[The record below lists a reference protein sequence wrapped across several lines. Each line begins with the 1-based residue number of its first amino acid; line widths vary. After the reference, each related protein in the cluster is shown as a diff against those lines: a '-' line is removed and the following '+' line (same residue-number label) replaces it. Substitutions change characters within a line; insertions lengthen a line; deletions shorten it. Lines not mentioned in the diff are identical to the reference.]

1 MISIVSEPHSIQMNV
16 SSESCSTVLLGQGL
30 LARASDLL
38 QRHRSRQL
46 LVISDERVMPLYG
59 TRLFETLKSDGYEV
73 AQSTIPVGEAAKSL
87 DTLAHLYETCLSKRI
102 ERGDVIVAV
111 GGGVIGDTAGML
123 AATYLRGLELVQ
135 VPTTL
140 VAIITAS
147 IGGKVGVNFKNHKN
161 LIGAFKHPSLVLA
174 DTETLSTLPPVE
186 FRSGLGEL
194 ITVGVL
200 GAPEIFLSL
209 ESKGESKG
217 KSKGLTDL
225 EPLMAAAIRCKQSIV
240 EADPYDQVGI
250 RAKLNLGHTFG
261 HALETLSGFTLPHGL
276 AVAVGLHIATTIAAS
291 LKICSDDLPDRI
303 RRTLAALDL
312 PTTLSGYHPD
322 DVIQAMQS
330 DKKRGQGHLR
340 WVLPKSIG
348 DVVIVEE
355 TQVPLTLLQDV
366 LKSLVWRGEVGEKQS

>member
-1 MISIVSEPHSIQMNV
+1 MTSTISAPHSIQMTV
-16 SSESCSTVLLGQGL
+16 SSESSSTVLLGPGL
-30 LARASDLL
+30 LARASEFL
-38 QRHRSRQL
+38 QKHRGRQL
-46 LVISDERVMPLYG
+46 LVISDEDVMPLYG
-59 TRLFETLKSDGYEV
+59 IRLVETLKSDGYEV
-73 AQSTIPVGEAAKSL
+73 GQSTIPVGEAAKSL
-87 DTLAHLYETCLSKRI
+87 DTLADLYETCLSKRI

-111 GGGVIGDTAGML
+111 GGGVVGDTAGML

-135 VPTTL
+135 VPTSL

-147 IGGKVGVNFKNHKN
+147 IGGKVGVNFKHHKN
-161 LIGAFKHPSLVLA
+161 LIGAFKQPSLVLA

-200 GAPEIFLSL
+200 GAPEIFFSL
-209 ESKGESKG
+209 ESKG
-217 KSKGLTDL
+217 LNDL

-240 EADPYDQVGI
+240 ESDQYDQLGI

-276 AVAVGLHIATTIAAS
+276 AVAVGLHIATTIAAQ
-291 LKICSDDLPDRI
+291 LNICAADLPDRI
-303 RRTLAALDL
+303 RHALASLDL

-330 DKKRGQGHLR
+330 DKKRGQGLLR

-348 DVVIVEE
+348 DVVIVDE
-355 TQVPLTLLQDV
+355 TQVPLMLLKDV
-366 LKSLVWRGEVGEKQS
+366 LGSLVWRGEVNGKQN

>member
-1 MISIVSEPHSIQMNV
+1 MISIVSEPHSIQMTV
-16 SSESCSTVLLGQGL
+16 SSESSSTVLLGRGL
-30 LARASDLL
+30 LARASDFL

-46 LVISDERVMPLYG
+46 LVISDEQVMPLYG

-73 AQSTIPVGEAAKSL
+73 ARTTIPVGEAAKSL
-87 DTLAHLYETCLSKRI
+87 DTLADLYDTCLSKRI

-111 GGGVIGDTAGML
+111 GGGVVGDTAGMV
-123 AATYLRGLELVQ
+123 AGTYLRGLELVQ
-135 VPTTL
+135 VPTSL

-174 DTETLSTLPPVE
+174 DTKTLSTLPPLE

-209 ESKGESKG
+209 ESKG
-217 KSKGLTDL
+217 LTDL
-225 EPLMAAAIRCKQSIV
+225 ELLMAAAIRCKQSIV
-240 EADPYDQVGI
+240 EADPYDQLGI

-303 RRTLAALDL
+303 RRTLASLDL
-312 PTTLSGYHPD
+312 PTTLSGYRPE

-330 DKKRGQGHLR
+330 DKKRGQGQLR

-348 DVVIVEE
+348 DVEIVEE
-355 TQVPLTLLQDV
+355 TQVPLTLLKDV
-366 LKSLVWRGEVGEKQS
+366 LGSLVWRGEA